1 MSIHFV
7 FIPRCGRHIVF
18 PSSPPPRFPQSTR
31 LNHDFFIGFFYSQ
44 LIDAS
49 LIIICQPLIPMFYP
63 NYRPFH
69 GGPRLFFDDAWSNL
83 TTKNDPKSLHTQYL
97 RTKNTAGRLPEN
109 SRNSFVD
116 LQSKK
121 Q

>member
-18 PSSPPPRFPQSTR
+18 PSPPPFSPVNTAEPRFF
-31 LNHDFFIGFFYSQ
+31 HWFFYSQ

-49 LIIICQPLIPMFYP
+49 LIIICQPPIPMFYP